1 MRASLMSSHR
11 KLNLLVVDDDP
22 SITRLVSS
30 YLSSALPDD
39 VVITTLNN
47 PAEAQKWIQRHCCD
61 LLISDIEMPGIDGLE
76 MLRFA
81 KGQNA
86 WTQVVFLTGHSTWDR
101 IAEAVEF
108 GASDYLLK
116 PIDREDL
123 VSVITMVC
131 SRIRRWQSAVLDT
144 LRQPVTA

>member
-1 MRASLMSSHR
+1 MSSPRR

-22 SITRLVSS
+22 SITRLVTNI
-30 YLSSALPDD
+30 LSTSLADDIAITAL
-39 VVITTLNN
+39 NS
-47 PAEAQKWIQRHCCD
+47 PAEAQKWIHRHCCD
-61 LLISDIEMPGIDGLE
+61 LLLSDIEMPGIDGLE

-101 IAEAVEF
+101 IAEAVEY

-116 PIDREDL
+116 PIDRNDL
-123 VSVITMVC
+123 VTVIENVC
-131 SRIRRWQSAVLDT
+131 TRIRRWQSAVLDT
-144 LRQPVTA
+144 LRMPAAT